1 MPRYLLVKPA
11 KGMSIPNPHT
21 DARRYL
27 GKPNATTPLWSPGE
41 EPIAEVVLADP
52 ALHKAAR
59 AKDKAQ
65 FPDHVPDLAILGTAV
80 ADNLEA
86 ARAALQS
93 QPTSR
98 APKPGKE

>member
-80 ADNLEA
+80 ADTLEA
-86 ARAALQS
+86 ARAALQ
-93 QPTSR
+93 PATP
-98 APKPGKE
+98 ATKPGKDK

>member
-1 MPRYLLVKPA
+1 MPRYLLIKPA

-27 GKPNATTPLWSPGE
+27 GKPNASTPIWAPGE

-59 AKDKAQ
+59 FDPKDPASKA
-65 FPDHVPDLAILGTAV
+65 DLVILGTTV
-80 ADNLEA
+80 ADTLEA
-86 ARAALQS
+86 ARAALTP
-93 QPTSR
+93 QPTPR
-98 APKPGKE
+98 PTKPGKE